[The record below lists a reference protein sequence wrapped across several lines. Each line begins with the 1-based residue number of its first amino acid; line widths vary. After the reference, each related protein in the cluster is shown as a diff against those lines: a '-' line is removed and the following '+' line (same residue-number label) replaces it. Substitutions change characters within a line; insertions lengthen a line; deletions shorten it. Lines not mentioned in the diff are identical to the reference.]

1 MLPPSSLI
9 AGDRLRDM
17 CVESLLTDGISRR
30 LIRRLLR
37 TPAYRKIL
45 PESALQMLGS
55 TIGTHLDTFIRQV
68 MNTCAPNVVHQALAD
83 ARCPIFTTSF
93 DLCFEKAGGA
103 NVRHIHGSIARP
115 ETLQNQFGRLIEGR
129 VLLVVS

>member
-17 CVESLLTDGISRR
+17 CVECLLTDSISRR
-30 LIRRLLR
+30 VIRRLLR